1 MTRTVMI
8 DGQEVPL
15 RASASIPRLYRIK
28 FHRDIMQDMVAIRNA
43 VEKAS
48 REARE
53 AASRQVEAG
62 EGTEGQPLETASSIP
77 LECLEMFENVAYLM
91 AKHAD
96 PAVPGTVEEWLDG
109 FDTFS
114 IYAVF
119 PVISEMWDENVKT
132 MSVPAKK

>member
-1 MTRTVMI
+1 MTRTVTI
-8 DGQEVPL
+8 DGREVPL

-28 FHRDIMQDMVAIRNA
+28 FRRDIMQDMVAIRNA

-53 AASRQVEAG
+53 TVSRQVEAG
-62 EGTEGQPLETASSIP
+62 EGTKGQPLETASSIP